1 MLVIT
6 SFFKWEMERLLLVF
20 KELGRTTGKYVCCG
34 QPFIL
39 SSDMLAK
46 QGI

>member
-6 SFFKWEMERLLLVF
+6 SFFKWEMGRLLLVA
-20 KELGRTTGKYVCCG
+20 KEVGRTAEKYVCCG

-46 QGI
+46 QDI

>member
-6 SFFKWEMERLLLVF
+6 SFFKWEMEKLLQVV
-20 KELGRTTGKYVCCG
+20 KELGRATGKYVCCG

-39 SSDMLAK
+39 SSDVLAK
-46 QGI
+46 